1 MMIERMIAERRM
13 VKVTKEMT
21 TMTTMTATLIE
32 LYDCAQD

>member
-21 TMTTMTATLIE
+21 TMTATLIE